1 MLGSKLK
8 EAIICF
14 KNLRVTL
21 PYPFKPSLPPEGFRG
36 RLQVSIDKCIGC
48 AACANVCPPRLISIV
63 DHDTRRTVEF
73 ILGKCTYCARC
84 AEICP
89 AEAITMSKEFE
100 LATDN
105 KSDLNISIELNMVK
119 CEQCGTAYT
128 TQRIIDRI
136 KAQLLK
142 EIGVEL
148 AALDS
153 LKLCPSC
160 RKLQEG
166 QKISKAGI

>member
-1 MLGSKLK
+1 VLISKLK

-21 PYPFKPSLPPEGFRG
+21 PYPFKPSVPPDGFRG
-36 RLQVSIDKCIGC
+36 RLEVSLDKCIGC
-48 AACANVCPPRLISIV
+48 GACANVCPPRLINVI
-63 DHDTRRTVEF
+63 DHDTMRKVEF

-84 AEICP
+84 ADICP
-89 AEAITMSKEFE
+89 TQAITMSKEFE

-105 KSDLNISIELNMVK
+105 KSDLNISLELNMVK
-119 CEQCGTAYT
+119 CEKCGTAYT

-136 KAQLLK
+136 KTQLPE
-142 EIGVEL
+142 EIGVEI

-153 LKLCPSC
+153 LKLCPNC

-166 QKISKAGI
+166 LKISEAGA